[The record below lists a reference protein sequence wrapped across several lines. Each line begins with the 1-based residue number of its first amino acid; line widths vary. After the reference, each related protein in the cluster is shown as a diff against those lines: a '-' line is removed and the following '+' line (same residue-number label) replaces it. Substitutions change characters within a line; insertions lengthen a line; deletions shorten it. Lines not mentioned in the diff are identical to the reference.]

1 MIESAFAEFS
11 SLGAEKNVELVSVAC
26 CLSGGG
32 SKAAQKMLLDEFKAL
47 GVAYQVFVAND
58 SLAALFTAFSNG
70 TIYFRSSSF
79 HSN

>member
-1 MIESAFAEFS
+1 MIESAFAELG
-11 SLGAEKNVELVSVAC
+11 SLEDEKNFELVAVAC

-32 SKAAQKMLLDEFKAL
+32 SKAAQSMLLDEFKAL

-70 TIYFRSSSF
+70 SI
-79 HSN
+79 